1 MKMIVFRMLPFAGIT
16 QIRFKGI
23 SHPANTEKA
32 RTPSVCRKPSERRL
46 LKTAIGELY
55 ALQR

>member
-1 MKMIVFRMLPFAGIT
+1 MLPFAGIT